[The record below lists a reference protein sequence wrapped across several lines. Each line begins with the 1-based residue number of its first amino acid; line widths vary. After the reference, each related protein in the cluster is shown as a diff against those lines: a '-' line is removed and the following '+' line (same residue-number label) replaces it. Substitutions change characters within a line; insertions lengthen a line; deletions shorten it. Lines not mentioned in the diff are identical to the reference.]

1 MALQR
6 ICNTDDIVF
15 GGVVSGRTTAIENI
29 DNMVGPFINII
40 PFRVNNRGF
49 SNFIELAKHR
59 HNTSLDADVH
69 SFYYYKEPTSM
80 SDFVSLVA
88 FENYPVD
95 DSVRSTFF
103 GGGLISNL
111 KLMDRV
117 GTNAVFLVF
126 PEKNITINLV
136 CNAKLISHG
145 QQSSIMQEV
154 ERVIVNILD
163 SGGNF
168 PLD

>member
-1 MALQR
+1 M
-6 ICNTDDIVF
+6 
-15 GGVVSGRTTAIENI
+15 E
-29 DNMVGPFINII
+29 
-40 PFRVNNRGF
+40 
-49 SNFIELAKHR
+49 
-59 HNTSLDADVH
+59 
-69 SFYYYKEPTSM
+69 Y
-80 SDFVSLVA
+80 
-88 FENYPVD
+88 
-95 DSVRSTFF
+95 RSTFF

-136 CNAKLISHG
+136 CNAKLISHN

-154 ERVIVNILD
+154 ERIIVNILD

-168 PLD
+168 PLG